1 MPRGDRTGPDG
12 YGPATGRGLR
22 YCTGHLRA
30 GFAFGGGRGYGR
42 GFQRGFRRGYP
53 YAGNWGMAAYPV
65 YPSTIGIDE
74 ARVLEERAKAVEEEL
89 QAIKARLDELSSK
102 GE

>member
-1 MPRGDRTGPDG
+1 
-12 YGPATGRGLR
+12 
-22 YCTGHLRA
+22 
-30 GFAFGGGRGYGR
+30 
-42 GFQRGFRRGYP
+42 
-53 YAGNWGMAAYPV
+53 MAAYPV

-89 QAIKARLDELSSK
+89 QAIKARLDELASK